1 MNIMDNSIAIKPQ
14 IHFLNFVIALLNC
27 IMSHFNYNKKLYKI
41 DRKVKISMAKKNFE
55 FLKCMTIG
63 DIISA
68 KISRKYISIKDN
80 ANKNTCEE
88 LKDIPVLNKIL
99 SENYLVFFKKF
110 YYNSDTSIN
119 LKDYGL
125 DKDIIF
131 TKNVKN
137 FKQFLKDNKN
147 RGDQYIKAIKRHILK
162 RYFPDSF
169 IC

>member
-1 MNIMDNSIAIKPQ
+1 MMFMDNSIAIKPQ
-14 IHFLNFVIALLNC
+14 IHYLNFIIALLNC
-27 IMSHFNYNKKLYKI
+27 IMSHLNCNKILYKL
-41 DRKVKISMAKKNFE
+41 DRKFKISMAKKNFE
-55 FLKCMTIG
+55 FLKRMTIG

-68 KISRKYISIKDN
+68 KISRKYIQIKDN